1 MSLEYPEDLKYL
13 DSHEF
18 VSLDGDVATV
28 GVTAFAVDQLGDVV
42 FIELPQAGD
51 ELTQGAVMGTIESVK
66 AVEDLYAPV
75 SGAVLET
82 NQAIMDAPENLA
94 SDPYRQG
101 WLIKV
106 KISNPAELE
115 GTLSAAAYRQLL
127 EGA

>member
-1 MSLEYPEDLKYL
+1 
-13 DSHEF
+13 
-18 VSLDGDVATV
+18 
-28 GVTAFAVDQLGDVV
+28 
-42 FIELPQAGD
+42 
-51 ELTQGAVMGTIESVK
+51 
-66 AVEDLYAPV
+66 
-75 SGAVLET
+75 
-82 NQAIMDAPENLA
+82 MDAPENLA

>member
-18 VSLDGDVATV
+18 VSLDGDVATI

-51 ELTQGAVMGTIESVK
+51 ELSQGTVMGTIESVK

-75 SGAVLET
+75 SGTVLET
-82 NQAIMDAPENLA
+82 NQAVIDAPEQLSA
-94 SDPYRQG
+94 DPYRDG
-101 WLIKV
+101 WLLKI
-106 KISNPAELE
+106 KISNAAELDN
-115 GTLSAAAYRQLL
+115 TLSATAYRSLL
-127 EGA
+127 EG

>member
-18 VSLDGDVATV
+18 VGLDGDVATV

-51 ELTQGAVMGTIESVK
+51 NLTQGEVMGTIESVK

-75 SGAVLET
+75 SGTVLEA
-82 NQAIMDAPENLA
+82 NQAVIDAPEQL
-94 SDPYRQG
+94 STDPYRQG

-106 KISNPAELE
+106 KISNPSELDS
-115 GTLSAAAYRQLL
+115 TLTAAAYRSLL

>member
-1 MSLEYPEDLKYL
+1 
-13 DSHEF
+13 
-18 VSLDGDVATV
+18 
-28 GVTAFAVDQLGDVV
+28 V

-75 SGAVLET
+75 SGTVLET